1 MYGIDQDSWN
11 RILSVLRGEPK
22 IQEIILF
29 GSRAK
34 GTFQEGS
41 DIDIC
46 LKGEHLDY
54 HDLICLKG
62 MVDDLDLPWEIG
74 LLVYDMIDE
83 PKMLE
88 HIARVG
94 IKL

>member
-1 MYGIDQDSWN
+1 M
-11 RILSVLRGEPK
+11 
-22 IQEIILF
+22 
-29 GSRAK
+29 
-34 GTFQEGS
+34 
-41 DIDIC
+41 
-46 LKGEHLDY
+46 DY